1 MNRIYSLLTVMVLA
15 LTLPGARA
23 EVVTN
28 YSFDFSG
35 LSTTAHDFAPS
46 GWGHI
51 VDSYLSTE
59 DYEKYYVSYT
69 QKTSGGVDDSPC
81 LYVGSQN
88 VGSGWDTQEVNDML
102 VTPQVSG
109 TVTLAVKKQVTTGSV
124 KFYACTSSG
133 SSFVKGDEITAS
145 YPDGV
150 TELSTTDYTVLTIT
164 LTEPTYIG
172 IRGNYVYVDNF
183 TASQADV
190 VQKREAT
197 LSSIKVTPSS
207 KAVADADGNVTI
219 TVSGTLTNSG
229 DVTLNPG
236 DADYSVAVY
245 DNSSSTAYTAVPV
258 SVALAPGESTSVSAS
273 AVIPVTEKYRHR
285 FDLKENVS
293 GTSAYGGWIDVYPHI
308 AQFIFGLGSA
318 GNTIE
323 SGAFIDFGITQNSD
337 VEQNIYIVN
346 SEGGADLNVSNVS
359 VPAGFN
365 ISIKL
370 DETDAVATSEFP
382 FVVPALKRAILTV
395 TMDHD
400 VVGARFGEI
409 VISAEGFE
417 DAVFAVSGS
426 VLDPTKFYETF
437 ESGNVP
443 AGSLVEYNG
452 SSKAWKVGTHSYAK
466 TKALANGLIDP
477 ESKFILPK
485 MTFTED
491 DILAFDAAARSSNST
506 LNVYISAD
514 RKNFTLLKSLSYSA
528 EDARNKLSNDR
539 YSTSSYNDSYKFTSF
554 FLSVPVGDWYVAFG
568 AGYSWIDNVVGGTVL
583 PLPENETV
591 LHGVTIPT
599 EATCNHTYSISGKF
613 FNLTAQNFAAG
624 EYEARFYLSDGLE
637 ATAPIPATAASEAS
651 SFTLNVTP
659 HDAGT
664 WLARLDIVK
673 VADGTIVNFQKET
686 QVVAGEVVSGSQQVG
701 TPTGTAGTA
710 PVVGRY
716 KNTNSETVYKASDI
730 NLPAGTPIHG
740 IFYNGYSTDAD
751 WPIHLSV
758 YMQNTTDETPNTT
771 EMSDTSAMTR
781 VYDGD
786 YTIKKEGSSSE
797 LAKMIDLS
805 FSEDF
810 IYTGGNVRIVCVS
823 RSDIYKWVNFEHNKN
838 VTDQSYRQ
846 YWDGSSPGKWGSTT
860 MPVVN
865 FYIDKEPTTM
875 SGVVTDGTNPVEGVK
890 VKVQDGAVYYQG
902 TTDAEGKYSF
912 VVYQDQRN
920 YAFTATKT
928 GYFNYAD
935 SVSFTGGSIV
945 KNVVMQD
952 ATGFNIVST
961 DVPATGE
968 VNSPITVTAQVL
980 NGVEKAAG
988 AYTAELYA
996 GNQLVATAETPALA
1010 DNSPADFTFTF
1021 TPHAAG
1027 DVAAYVKFTCG
1038 DFVAQSEPATIAVAE
1053 EVTSSFK
1060 QVGDHNGYDRPG
1072 PANIYFNRSK
1082 TELIYRKAD
1091 IGLAPGTPI
1100 KTVKFKGYVS
1110 STRAT
1115 ETYTY
1120 NAWVSNEAENATFNN
1135 GNTEGMTQIMNNR
1148 VETYTELKGSKDEP
1162 VDILTI
1168 NFPEGFTYDGGNLRF
1183 YFTCEGTRFNSGVY
1197 FEISS
1202 ITGQAKQG
1210 SSDSKA
1216 MDEIELSTNIKLPV
1230 LYIGVDPTKTV
1241 SGNVSNALGFP
1252 VSGAQ
1257 VTLKNGDVEYYGT
1270 ADEQGNYSVNVIKY
1284 DYTYELIATAAM
1296 YTPATESVSFANGN
1310 VSKDVVMALAEGNY
1324 IVCGNLTLNGQP
1336 AENEEVVLLNQEA
1349 EIEKVSTNAE
1359 GFYAFAPHAMSAQ
1372 QWQVRFSYGAESI
1385 DLESAESGII
1395 VIDRELGEHTGV
1407 ASVGAAKGIDAY
1419 GIAGAIVV
1427 KASDATTVNV
1437 YNAAGALVRSVA
1449 VESGATRLEH
1459 FTPGIYIVN
1468 KAKVVVR

>member
-1 MNRIYSLLTVMVLA
+1 MVLA

-51 VDSYLSTE
+51 VDSYLSTD
-59 DYEKYYVSYT
+59 DYESYYVSYT

-293 GTSAYGGWIDVYPHI
+293 GTSAYGGWIDVYPHT

-337 VEQNIYIVN
+337 VEQNLYIVN

-395 TMDHD
+395 TMDHE

-539 YSTSSYNDSYKFTSF
+539 YSTSSYNE
-554 FLSVPVGDWYVAFG
+554 
-568 AGYSWIDNVVGGTVL
+568 I
-583 PLPENETV
+583 
-591 LHGVTIPT
+591 
-599 EATCNHTYSISGKF
+599 
-613 FNLTAQNFAAG
+613 
-624 EYEARFYLSDGLE
+624 
-637 ATAPIPATAASEAS
+637 
-651 SFTLNVTP
+651 
-659 HDAGT
+659 
-664 WLARLDIVK
+664 
-673 VADGTIVNFQKET
+673 
-686 QVVAGEVVSGSQQVG
+686 
-701 TPTGTAGTA
+701 
-710 PVVGRY
+710 GRAH
-716 KNTNSETVYKASDI
+716 V
-730 NLPAGTPIHG
+730 
-740 IFYNGYSTDAD
+740 
-751 WPIHLSV
+751 
-758 YMQNTTDETPNTT
+758 
-771 EMSDTSAMTR
+771 
-781 VYDGD
+781 
-786 YTIKKEGSSSE
+786 
-797 LAKMIDLS
+797 
-805 FSEDF
+805 
-810 IYTGGNVRIVCVS
+810 
-823 RSDIYKWVNFEHNKN
+823 
-838 VTDQSYRQ
+838 
-846 YWDGSSPGKWGSTT
+846 
-860 MPVVN
+860 
-865 FYIDKEPTTM
+865 
-875 SGVVTDGTNPVEGVK
+875 
-890 VKVQDGAVYYQG
+890 
-902 TTDAEGKYSF
+902 
-912 VVYQDQRN
+912 
-920 YAFTATKT
+920 
-928 GYFNYAD
+928 
-935 SVSFTGGSIV
+935 
-945 KNVVMQD
+945 
-952 ATGFNIVST
+952 
-961 DVPATGE
+961 
-968 VNSPITVTAQVL
+968 
-980 NGVEKAAG
+980 
-988 AYTAELYA
+988 
-996 GNQLVATAETPALA
+996 
-1010 DNSPADFTFTF
+1010 
-1021 TPHAAG
+1021 
-1027 DVAAYVKFTCG
+1027 
-1038 DFVAQSEPATIAVAE
+1038 
-1053 EVTSSFK
+1053 
-1060 QVGDHNGYDRPG
+1060 
-1072 PANIYFNRSK
+1072 
-1082 TELIYRKAD
+1082 
-1091 IGLAPGTPI
+1091 
-1100 KTVKFKGYVS
+1100 
-1110 STRAT
+1110 
-1115 ETYTY
+1115 
-1120 NAWVSNEAENATFNN
+1120 
-1135 GNTEGMTQIMNNR
+1135 
-1148 VETYTELKGSKDEP
+1148 
-1162 VDILTI
+1162 
-1168 NFPEGFTYDGGNLRF
+1168 
-1183 YFTCEGTRFNSGVY
+1183 
-1197 FEISS
+1197 
-1202 ITGQAKQG
+1202 
-1210 SSDSKA
+1210 
-1216 MDEIELSTNIKLPV
+1216 
-1230 LYIGVDPTKTV
+1230 
-1241 SGNVSNALGFP
+1241 
-1252 VSGAQ
+1252 
-1257 VTLKNGDVEYYGT
+1257 
-1270 ADEQGNYSVNVIKY
+1270 
-1284 DYTYELIATAAM
+1284 
-1296 YTPATESVSFANGN
+1296 
-1310 VSKDVVMALAEGNY
+1310 
-1324 IVCGNLTLNGQP
+1324 
-1336 AENEEVVLLNQEA
+1336 
-1349 EIEKVSTNAE
+1349 
-1359 GFYAFAPHAMSAQ
+1359 
-1372 QWQVRFSYGAESI
+1372 
-1385 DLESAESGII
+1385 
-1395 VIDRELGEHTGV
+1395 
-1407 ASVGAAKGIDAY
+1407 
-1419 GIAGAIVV
+1419 
-1427 KASDATTVNV
+1427 
-1437 YNAAGALVRSVA
+1437 
-1449 VESGATRLEH
+1449 
-1459 FTPGIYIVN
+1459 
-1468 KAKVVVR
+1468 

>member
-51 VDSYLSTE
+51 VDSYFSTD
-59 DYEKYYVSYT
+59 DYEYYYVNYT
-69 QKTSGGVDDSPC
+69 QQTSGGVDDSPC

-88 VGSGWDTQEVNDML
+88 VGSGWDTKEVNDML

-164 LTEPTYIG
+164 LAEPTYIG

-293 GTSAYGGWIDVYPHI
+293 STSAYGGWIDVYPHI

-318 GNTIE
+318 GNTIGP
-323 SGAFIDFGITQNSD
+323 GAFIDFGLTQNSD
-337 VEQNIYIVN
+337 VEQNLYIIN

-359 VPAGFN
+359 VPDGFN

-395 TMDHD
+395 TMDHE

-659 HDAGT
+659 HYAGT
-664 WLARLDIVK
+664 FLARLDIVK

-686 QVVAGEVVSGSQQVG
+686 QVVAGEVVSGTQQVG

-710 PVVGRY
+710 PVVGNY
-716 KNTNSETVYKASDI
+716 KNSNSETVYKASDI
-730 NLPAGTPIHG
+730 NLAAGTAIHG
-740 IFYNGYSTDAD
+740 LFYKGYNTSAD

-771 EMSDTSAMTR
+771 EMSDVSGMTL

-805 FSEDF
+805 FAEDF

-823 RSDIYKWVNFEHNKN
+823 RSDIYKWVNFEHAKN
-838 VTDQSYRQ
+838 VSTQTYRQ
-846 YWDGSSPGKWGSTT
+846 QWDGSTPGTWSSAT
-860 MPVVN
+860 MPVVH
-865 FYIDKEPTTM
+865 FYIDKEPTTL

-935 SVSFTGGSIV
+935 SVSFTGKSIV

-1120 NAWVSNEAENATFNN
+1120 NAWVSNEAADATFNN

-1148 VETYTELKGSKDEP
+1148 VETYTELKGSKDDP

-1168 NFPEGFTYDGGNLRF
+1168 DFPEGFTYDGGDLRF

-1230 LYIGVDPTKTV
+1230 LYIGVDPKRTI
-1241 SGNVSNALGFP
+1241 SGRVYNIYSQSVA
-1252 VSGAQ
+1252 GAK

-1270 ADEQGNYSVNVIKY
+1270 TDKYGNYSVDVIKY
-1284 DYTYELIATAAM
+1284 GYDYAMSVTADM
-1296 YTPATESVSFANGN
+1296 YAEWTDSVSFANGN
-1310 VSKDVVMALAEGNY
+1310 VSQDVCLQLAEGY
-1324 IVCGNLTLNGQP
+1324 FCVSGYVTLNGESV
-1336 AENEEVVLLNQEA
+1336 ADHTVRLLKDGVEVEQKTTNPLGIYWFGPYAIGTKNW
-1349 EIEKVSTNAE
+1349 EIDFGPSTVSINFETMDGGTIQMN
-1359 GFYAFAPHAMSAQ
+1359 Y
-1372 QWQVRFSYGAESI
+1372 
-1385 DLESAESGII
+1385 
-1395 VIDRELGEHTGV
+1395 ELSEHTGV

-1449 VESGATRLEH
+1449 VESGDTRLEH

>member
-59 DYEKYYVSYT
+59 DYEYYYVSYT

-197 LSSIKVTPSS
+197 LSSITVTPSS

-318 GNTIE
+318 GNTIG
-323 SGAFIDFGITQNSD
+323 SGAFIDFGLTQNSD
-337 VEQNIYIVN
+337 VEQNLYIIN

-359 VPAGFN
+359 VPDGFN

-395 TMDHD
+395 TMDHN

-659 HDAGT
+659 HYAGT
-664 WLARLDIVK
+664 FLARLDIVK

-686 QVVAGEVVSGSQQVG
+686 QVVAGEVVSGTQQVG

-710 PVVGRY
+710 PVVGNY
-716 KNTNSETVYKASDI
+716 KNSNSETVYKASDI
-730 NLPAGTPIHG
+730 NLAAGTAIHG
-740 IFYNGYSTDAD
+740 LFYKGYNTSAD

-771 EMSDTSAMTR
+771 EMSDVSGMTL

-805 FSEDF
+805 FAEDF

-823 RSDIYKWVNFEHNKN
+823 RSDIYKWVNFEHAKN
-838 VTDQSYRQ
+838 VSTQTYRQ
-846 YWDGSSPGKWGSTT
+846 QWDGSTPGTWSSAT
-860 MPVVN
+860 MPVVH
-865 FYIDKEPTTM
+865 FYIDKEPTTL
-875 SGVVTDGTNPVEGVK
+875 SGVVTDGTNPVEGVE
-890 VKVQDGAVYYQG
+890 VKVQDGEVYYDG

-912 VVYQDQRN
+912 VIYQDQRS

-928 GYFNYAD
+928 GYFNYTD

-968 VNSPITVTAQVL
+968 VNSPLTVTAQLL

-1038 DFVAQSEPATIAVAE
+1038 DFVAQSEPATIAVAA

-1110 STRAT
+1110 STKAT

-1120 NAWVSNEAENATFNN
+1120 NAWVSNEAADATFNN

-1148 VETYTELKGSKDEP
+1148 VETYTELKGSKDDP

-1168 NFPEGFTYDGGNLRF
+1168 DFPEGFTYDGGDLRF
-1183 YFTCEGTRFNSGVY
+1183 YFTCEASKFNSGVY

-1210 SSDSKA
+1210 RADNQA
-1216 MDEIELSTNIKLPV
+1216 LDQLTLDTNINLPV
-1230 LYIGVDPTKTV
+1230 LYIAVDPKRTI
-1241 SGNVSNALGFP
+1241 SGRVYNIYSQSVA
-1252 VSGAQ
+1252 GAK

-1270 ADEQGNYSVNVIKY
+1270 TDKYGNYSVDVIKY
-1284 DYTYELIATAAM
+1284 GYDYAMSVTADM
-1296 YTPATESVSFANGN
+1296 YAEWTDSVSFANGN
-1310 VSKDVVMALAEGNY
+1310 VSQDVCLQLAEGY
-1324 IVCGNLTLNGQP
+1324 FCVSGYVTLNGESV
-1336 AENEEVVLLNQEA
+1336 ADHTVRLLKDGVEVEQKTTNPLGIYWFGPYAIGTKNW
-1349 EIEKVSTNAE
+1349 EIDFGPSTVSINFETMDGGTIQMN
-1359 GFYAFAPHAMSAQ
+1359 Y
-1372 QWQVRFSYGAESI
+1372 
-1385 DLESAESGII
+1385 
-1395 VIDRELGEHTGV
+1395 ELSEHTGV

-1427 KASDATTVNV
+1427 KAAEATTVNV

-1449 VESGATRLEH
+1449 VESGDTRLEH

>member
-35 LSTTAHDFAPS
+35 LSTTEHNFAPS

-51 VDSYLSTE
+51 VDSYFSTD
-59 DYEKYYVSYT
+59 DYESYYVSYT

-164 LTEPTYIG
+164 LTEPTHIG

-293 GTSAYGGWIDVYPHI
+293 GTSAYGGWIDVYPHT
-308 AQFIFGLGSA
+308 AQFKFGLGSA

-323 SGAFIDFGITQNSD
+323 SGAFIDFGLTQNSD
-337 VEQNIYIVN
+337 VEQNLYIVH
-346 SEGGADLNVSNVS
+346 SEGGADLHVSNVS

-395 TMDHD
+395 TMDHE

-686 QVVAGEVVSGSQQVG
+686 QVVAGEVVSGTQQVG

-710 PVVGRY
+710 PVVGNY
-716 KNTNSETVYKASDI
+716 KNSNSETVYKASDI

-740 IFYNGYSTDAD
+740 IFYNGYNTNAD

-771 EMSDTSAMTR
+771 EMSDTSAMTL

-786 YTIKKEGSSSE
+786 YTLKKEGSFSE
-797 LAKMIDLS
+797 LAKIIDLS

-823 RSDIYKWVNFEHNKN
+823 RSDIYKWMYFEHNKN
-838 VTDQSYRQ
+838 VTDQTYRQ
-846 YWDGSSPGKWGSTT
+846 YWDSGSPGKWASTT

-865 FYIDKEPTTM
+865 FYIDKEPTTL

-935 SVSFTGGSIV
+935 SVSFTGKSIV

-1110 STRAT
+1110 STKAT

-1120 NAWVSNEAENATFNN
+1120 NAWVSNEAADATFNN

-1168 NFPEGFTYDGGNLRF
+1168 DFPEGFTYDGGDLRF
-1183 YFTCEGTRFNSGVY
+1183 YFTCEGTRYNSGVY

-1310 VSKDVVMALAEGNY
+1310 VSKDVVMALAEGNF

-1336 AENEEVVLLNQEA
+1336 AENEEVVLLDQEA

-1449 VESGATRLEH
+1449 VESGDTRLEH

>member
-1 MNRIYSLLTVMVLA
+1 MNRIYSLLTALVLA
-15 LTLPGARA
+15 LALPAARA
-23 EVVTN
+23 EVVNN

-51 VDSYLSTE
+51 VGSYFSYDDWTT
-59 DYEKYYVSYT
+59 YYVSYT

-88 VGSGWDTQEVNDML
+88 VGSGYDTQEVNDML

-109 TVTLAVKKQVTTGSV
+109 TVTLAVKQYTATGSV

-164 LTEPTYIG
+164 LAEPTYIG
-172 IRGNYVYVDNF
+172 IRGQYVLLDDF
-183 TASQADV
+183 TASQADIV
-190 VQKREAT
+190 VKREAK
-197 LSSIKVTPSS
+197 LSSISVTPSG
-207 KAVADADGNVTI
+207 KVAADANGNVTI
-219 TVSGTLTNSG
+219 SVTGTLTNSG
-229 DVTLNPG
+229 DATLNPG
-236 DADYSVAVY
+236 DADYSVSVY
-245 DNSSSTAYTAVPV
+245 DYSSSTAYTAVPV
-258 SVALAPGESTSVSAS
+258 SVALAPGESTTVTAT
-273 AVIPVTEKYRHR
+273 ATIPVTENYRHR

-293 GTSAYGGWIDVYPHI
+293 GTSAYGAWIDVYAHT
-308 AQFIFGLGSA
+308 AQFKFGLGSA

-323 SGAFIDFGITQNSD
+323 SGTFIDFGITKNSD
-337 VEQNIYIVN
+337 VEQNLYIIN

-365 ISIKL
+365 ISIKI

-395 TMDHD
+395 TMDHN

-409 VISAEGFE
+409 AISAEGFE

-437 ESGNVP
+437 ESGAVP

-452 SSKAWKVGTHSYAK
+452 SSKAWTVKDHSYAK
-466 TKALANGLIDP
+466 TKALANGLVDP

-491 DILAFDAAARSSNST
+491 DILSFDAAARSSNST

-539 YSTSSYNDSYKFTSF
+539 YSTSSYNDSYKFKNF
-554 FLSVPVGDWYVAFG
+554 FVSVPAGDWYVAFG

-613 FNLTAQNFAAG
+613 FNLTAQNFAEG

-659 HDAGT
+659 HYAGT
-664 WLARLDIVK
+664 FLARLDIVK
-673 VADGTIVNFQKET
+673 VADGTIVNFLKET
-686 QVVAGEVVSGSQQVG
+686 QVVAGEVASGDQQVG
-701 TPTGTAGTA
+701 TPTGTVGTA
-710 PVVGRY
+710 PVVGNY
-716 KNTNSETVYKASDI
+716 KNSNSETVYKASDI
-730 NLPAGTPIHG
+730 NLTAGTAIHG
-740 IFYNGYSTDAD
+740 LFYKGYNTSAD
-751 WPIHLSV
+751 WPTHLSV

-771 EMSDTSAMTR
+771 EMSDVSGMTL

-786 YTIKKEGSSSE
+786 YTFKKDGSSSE
-797 LAKMIDLS
+797 LVKMIDLS
-805 FSEDF
+805 FAEDF

-838 VTDQSYRQ
+838 VSTQTYRQ
-846 YWDGSSPGKWGSTT
+846 QWDGSTPGTWSSTT
-860 MPVVN
+860 MPVVH
-865 FYIDKEPTTM
+865 FYIDKEPTTL

-890 VKVQDGAVYYQG
+890 VKVQDGEVYYDG

-912 VVYQDQRN
+912 VVYQDQRG
-920 YAFTATKT
+920 YAFTATKA

-935 SVSFTGGSIV
+935 SVSFTGAAIV
-945 KNVVMQD
+945 KNVVLQN
-952 ATGFNIVST
+952 AAGFNIVST
-961 DVPATGE
+961 NVPATGE
-968 VNSPITVTAQVL
+968 VNSPLTVTAQLL
-980 NGVEKAAG
+980 NGVEKAADS
-988 AYTAELYA
+988 YTAELYVA
-996 GNQLVATAETPALA
+996 DQLVATAETPALA
-1010 DNSPADFTFTF
+1010 DNTAADFTFTF

-1027 DVAAYVKFTCG
+1027 DMEVYVKFTVG
-1038 DFVAQSEPATIAVAE
+1038 DFVAQSEGDTIAIAE
-1053 EVTSSFK
+1053 EAASSFK
-1060 QVGDHNGYDRPG
+1060 QVGDHNKFDRSG
-1072 PANIYFNRSK
+1072 PVNVYFKNSK

-1091 IGLAPGTPI
+1091 INLAPGTPI
-1100 KTVKFKGYVS
+1100 KSVKFKGYVS
-1110 STRAT
+1110 STKAS

-1120 NAWVSNEAENATFNN
+1120 NGWVSNEAEGATFN
-1135 GNTEGMTQIMNNR
+1135 GGSSEDMTQIMANR
-1148 VETYTELKGSKDEP
+1148 VETYTEIKGSADEP

-1168 NFPEGFTYDGGNLRF
+1168 EMPEGFKYEGGDLRF
-1183 YFTCEGTRFNSGVY
+1183 YLTCEGTAYHSGVY

-1202 ITGQAKQG
+1202 ITDQAKQG
-1210 SSDSKA
+1210 RSDSKA
-1216 MDEIELSTNIKLPV
+1216 LNELTPDTKINLPV
-1230 LYIGVDPTKTV
+1230 LYIGVDPKRTI
-1241 SGNVSNALGFP
+1241 SGRVHNIYNQSVE
-1252 VSGAQ
+1252 GAK

-1270 ADEQGNYSVNVIKY
+1270 TDKYGNYSVDVIKY
-1284 DYTYELIATAAM
+1284 GYDYAMSVTADM
-1296 YTPATESVSFANGN
+1296 YAEWTDSVSFANGN
-1310 VSKDVVMALAEGNY
+1310 VSQDVFIHLAEGY
-1324 IVCGNLTLNGQP
+1324 FVVSGYVTLNGEPVADHTIRLLKDGVEVEQKTTNKLGIYWFGP
-1336 AENEEVVLLNQEA
+1336 YAIGTENW
-1349 EIEKVSTNAE
+1349 EIDFGQST
-1359 GFYAFAPHAMSAQ
+1359 
-1372 QWQVRFSYGAESI
+1372 ESI
-1385 DLESAESGII
+1385 DFET
-1395 VIDRELGEHTGV
+1395 IDDGTIQIDYELSEHTGV

-1427 KASDATTVNV
+1427 KAAEATTVNV

-1449 VESGATRLEH
+1449 VESGDTRLEH

>member
-1 MNRIYSLLTVMVLA
+1 MNRIYSLLTALVLA
-15 LTLPGARA
+15 LALPAARA
-23 EVVTN
+23 EVVNN

-51 VDSYLSTE
+51 VGSYFSYDDWTT
-59 DYEKYYVSYT
+59 YYVSYT

-109 TVTLAVKKQVTTGSV
+109 TVTLAVKQYTATGSV

-164 LTEPTYIG
+164 LAEPTYIG
-172 IRGNYVYVDNF
+172 IRGQYVLLDDF
-183 TASQADV
+183 TASQADIV
-190 VQKREAT
+190 VKREAK
-197 LSSIKVTPSS
+197 LSSISVTPSG
-207 KAVADADGNVTI
+207 KVAADANGNVTI
-219 TVSGTLTNSG
+219 SVTGTLTNSG
-229 DVTLNPG
+229 DATLNPG
-236 DADYSVAVY
+236 DADYSVSVY
-245 DNSSSTAYTAVPV
+245 DYSSSTAYTAVPV
-258 SVALAPGESTSVSAS
+258 SVALAPGESTTVTAT
-273 AVIPVTEKYRHR
+273 ATIPVTENYRHR

-293 GTSAYGGWIDVYPHI
+293 GTSAYGAWLDVYAHT
-308 AQFIFGLGSA
+308 AQFKFGLGSA

-323 SGAFIDFGITQNSD
+323 SGTFIDFGITKNSD
-337 VEQNIYIVN
+337 VEQNLYIIN

-395 TMDHD
+395 TMDHN

-409 VISAEGFE
+409 AISAEGFE

-437 ESGNVP
+437 ESGAVP

-452 SSKAWKVGTHSYAK
+452 SSKAWTVKDHSYAK
-466 TKALANGLIDP
+466 TKALANGLVDP

-491 DILAFDAAARSSNST
+491 DILSFDAAARSSNST

-514 RKNFTLLKSLSYSA
+514 RKNFTLLKSLSYNA

-539 YSTSSYNDSYKFTSF
+539 YSTSSYNDSYKFKNF
-554 FLSVPVGDWYVAFG
+554 FVSVPAGDWYVAFG

-591 LHGVTIPT
+591 LHGMTIPT

-613 FNLTAQNFAAG
+613 FNLTAQNFAEG

-659 HDAGT
+659 HYAGT
-664 WLARLDIVK
+664 FLARLDIVK
-673 VADGTIVNFQKET
+673 VADGTIVNFLKET
-686 QVVAGEVVSGSQQVG
+686 QVVAGEVASGDQQVG
-701 TPTGTAGTA
+701 TPTGTVGTA
-710 PVVGRY
+710 PVVGNY
-716 KNTNSETVYKASDI
+716 KNSNSETVYKASDI
-730 NLPAGTPIHG
+730 NLAAGTAIHG
-740 IFYNGYSTDAD
+740 LFYKGYNTSAD
-751 WPIHLSV
+751 WPTHLSV

-771 EMSDTSAMTR
+771 EMSDVSGMTL

-786 YTIKKEGSSSE
+786 YTFKKDGSSSE
-797 LAKMIDLS
+797 LVKMIDLS
-805 FSEDF
+805 FAEDF

-838 VTDQSYRQ
+838 VSTQTYRQ
-846 YWDGSSPGKWGSTT
+846 QWDGSTPGTWSSTT
-860 MPVVN
+860 MPVVH
-865 FYIDKEPTTM
+865 FYIDKEPTTL

-890 VKVQDGAVYYQG
+890 VKVQDGEVYYDG

-912 VVYQDQRN
+912 VVYQDQRG
-920 YAFTATKT
+920 YAFTATKA

-935 SVSFTGGSIV
+935 SVSFTGAAIV
-945 KNVVMQD
+945 KNVVLQN
-952 ATGFNIVST
+952 AAGFNIVST
-961 DVPATGE
+961 NVPATGE
-968 VNSPITVTAQVL
+968 VNSPLTVTAQLL
-980 NGVEKAAG
+980 NGVEKAADS
-988 AYTAELYA
+988 YTAELYVA
-996 GNQLVATAETPALA
+996 DQLVATAETPALA
-1010 DNSPADFTFTF
+1010 DNTAADFTFTF

-1027 DVAAYVKFTCG
+1027 DMEVYVKFTVG
-1038 DFVAQSEPATIAVAE
+1038 DFVAQSEGDTIAIAE
-1053 EVTSSFK
+1053 EAASSFK
-1060 QVGDHNGYDRPG
+1060 QVGDHNKFDRSG
-1072 PANIYFNRSK
+1072 PVNVYFKNSK

-1091 IGLAPGTPI
+1091 INLAPGTPI
-1100 KTVKFKGYVS
+1100 KSVKFKGYVS
-1110 STRAT
+1110 STKAS

-1120 NAWVSNEAENATFNN
+1120 NGWVSNEAEGATFN
-1135 GNTEGMTQIMNNR
+1135 GGSSEDMTQIMANR
-1148 VETYTELKGSKDEP
+1148 VETYTEIKGSADEP

-1168 NFPEGFTYDGGNLRF
+1168 EMPEGFKYEGGDLRF
-1183 YFTCEGTRFNSGVY
+1183 YLTCEGTAYHSGVY

-1202 ITGQAKQG
+1202 ITDQAKQG
-1210 SSDSKA
+1210 RSDSKA
-1216 MDEIELSTNIKLPV
+1216 LNELTPDTKINLPV
-1230 LYIGVDPTKTV
+1230 LYIGVDPKRTI
-1241 SGNVSNALGFP
+1241 SGRVHNIYNQSVE
-1252 VSGAQ
+1252 GAK

-1270 ADEQGNYSVNVIKY
+1270 TDKYGNYSVDVIKY
-1284 DYTYELIATAAM
+1284 GYDYAMSVTADM
-1296 YTPATESVSFANGN
+1296 YAEWTDSVSFANGN
-1310 VSKDVVMALAEGNY
+1310 VSQDVFIHLAEGY
-1324 IVCGNLTLNGQP
+1324 FVVSGYVTLNGEPVADHTIRLLKDGVEVEQKTTNKLGIYWFGP
-1336 AENEEVVLLNQEA
+1336 YAIGTENW
-1349 EIEKVSTNAE
+1349 EIDFGQST
-1359 GFYAFAPHAMSAQ
+1359 
-1372 QWQVRFSYGAESI
+1372 ESI
-1385 DLESAESGII
+1385 DFET
-1395 VIDRELGEHTGV
+1395 IDDGTIQIDYELSEHTGV

-1427 KASDATTVNV
+1427 KAAEATTVNV

-1449 VESGATRLEH
+1449 VESGDTRLEH

>member
-35 LSTTAHDFAPS
+35 LSTTAQDFAPS

-51 VDSYLSTE
+51 VDSYFSTE
-59 DYEKYYVSYT
+59 DNESYYVSYT

-308 AQFIFGLGSA
+308 AQFKFGLGSA

-323 SGAFIDFGITQNSD
+323 SGAFIDFGLTQNSD
-337 VEQNIYIVN
+337 VEQNLYIVN

-395 TMDHD
+395 TMDHE

-528 EDARNKLSNDR
+528 EDARDKLSNDR

-686 QVVAGEVVSGSQQVG
+686 QVVAGEVVSGTQQVG

-710 PVVGRY
+710 PVVGNY
-716 KNTNSETVYKASDI
+716 KNSNSETVYKASDI
-730 NLPAGTPIHG
+730 NLAAGTAIHG
-740 IFYNGYSTDAD
+740 LFYKGYNTSAD

-771 EMSDTSAMTR
+771 EMSDVSGMTL

-805 FSEDF
+805 FAEDF

-823 RSDIYKWVNFEHNKN
+823 RSDIYKWVNFEHAKN
-838 VTDQSYRQ
+838 VSTQTYRQ
-846 YWDGSSPGKWGSTT
+846 QWDGSTPGTWSSAT
-860 MPVVN
+860 MPVVH
-865 FYIDKEPTTM
+865 FYIDKEPTTL
-875 SGVVTDGTNPVEGVK
+875 SGVVTDGTNPVEGVE
-890 VKVQDGAVYYQG
+890 VKVQDGEVYYDG

-912 VVYQDQRN
+912 VIYQDQRS

-935 SVSFTGGSIV
+935 SVSFTGKSIV
-945 KNVVMQD
+945 KNVVLQN
-952 ATGFNIVST
+952 AAGFNIVST
-961 DVPATGE
+961 NVPATGE
-968 VNSPITVTAQVL
+968 VNSPLTVTAQLL
-980 NGVEKAAG
+980 NGVEKAADS
-988 AYTAELYA
+988 YTAELYVA
-996 GNQLVATAETPALA
+996 DQLVATAETPALA
-1010 DNSPADFTFTF
+1010 DNTAADFTFTF

-1027 DVAAYVKFTCG
+1027 DMEAYVKFTVG
-1038 DFVAQSEPATIAVAE
+1038 DFVAQSEGDTIAIAE
-1053 EVTSSFK
+1053 EAASSFK
-1060 QVGDHNGYDRPG
+1060 QVGDHNKFDRSG
-1072 PANIYFNRSK
+1072 PVNVYFKNSK

-1091 IGLAPGTPI
+1091 INLAPGTPI
-1100 KTVKFKGYVS
+1100 KSVKFKGYVS
-1110 STRAT
+1110 STKAS

-1120 NAWVSNEAENATFNN
+1120 NGWVSNEAEGATFN
-1135 GNTEGMTQIMNNR
+1135 GGSSEDMTQIMANR
-1148 VETYTELKGSKDEP
+1148 VETYTEIKGSADEP

-1168 NFPEGFTYDGGNLRF
+1168 EMPEGFKYEGGDLRF
-1183 YFTCEGTRFNSGVY
+1183 YLTCEGTAYHSGVY

-1202 ITGQAKQG
+1202 ITDQAKQG
-1210 SSDSKA
+1210 RSDSKA
-1216 MDEIELSTNIKLPV
+1216 LNELTPDTKINLPV
-1230 LYIGVDPTKTV
+1230 LYIGVDPKRTI
-1241 SGNVSNALGFP
+1241 SGRVYNIYSQSVA
-1252 VSGAQ
+1252 GAK

-1270 ADEQGNYSVNVIKY
+1270 TDKYGNYSVDVIKY
-1284 DYTYELIATAAM
+1284 GYDYAMSVTADM
-1296 YTPATESVSFANGN
+1296 YAEWTDSVSFANGN
-1310 VSKDVVMALAEGNY
+1310 VSQDVCLQLAEGY
-1324 IVCGNLTLNGQP
+1324 FCVSGYVTLNGESVADHTVRLLKDGVEVEQKTTNKLGIYWFGP
-1336 AENEEVVLLNQEA
+1336 YAIGTENW
-1349 EIEKVSTNAE
+1349 EIDFGPSTVSINFETMDGGTIQMN
-1359 GFYAFAPHAMSAQ
+1359 Y
-1372 QWQVRFSYGAESI
+1372 
-1385 DLESAESGII
+1385 
-1395 VIDRELGEHTGV
+1395 ELSEHTGV

-1449 VESGATRLEH
+1449 VESGDTRLEH

>member
-35 LSTTAHDFAPS
+35 LSTTEHDFAPS

-51 VDSYLSTE
+51 VDSYFSTE

-69 QKTSGGVDDSPC
+69 QQTSGGVDDSPC

-109 TVTLAVKKQVTTGSV
+109 TVTLSVKKQVTTGSV

-164 LTEPTYIG
+164 LTEPTHIG

-293 GTSAYGGWIDVYPHI
+293 GTSAYGGWIDVYPHT
-308 AQFIFGLGSA
+308 AQFKFGLGSA

-323 SGAFIDFGITQNSD
+323 SGAFIDFGLTQNSD
-337 VEQNIYIVN
+337 VEQNLYIVN

-400 VVGARFGEI
+400 VVGARFGDI

-659 HDAGT
+659 HYAGT
-664 WLARLDIVK
+664 FLARLDIVK

-686 QVVAGEVVSGSQQVG
+686 QVVAGEVASGDQQVG
-701 TPTGTAGTA
+701 TPTGVAGTA
-710 PVVGRY
+710 PVVGNY
-716 KNTNSETVYKASDI
+716 KNSNSETVYKASDI
-730 NLPAGTPIHG
+730 NLAAGTAIHG
-740 IFYNGYSTDAD
+740 LFYKGYNTSAD

-771 EMSDTSAMTR
+771 EMSDVSGMTL

-786 YTIKKEGSSSE
+786 YTIKKEVSSSE

-805 FSEDF
+805 FAEDF

-823 RSDIYKWVNFEHNKN
+823 RSDIYKWVNFEHAKN
-838 VTDQSYRQ
+838 VSTQTYRQ
-846 YWDGSSPGKWGSTT
+846 QWDGSTPGTWSSAT

-935 SVSFTGGSIV
+935 SVSFTGKSIV

-1120 NAWVSNEAENATFNN
+1120 NAWVSNEAADATFNN

-1148 VETYTELKGSKDEP
+1148 VETYTELKGSKDDP

-1168 NFPEGFTYDGGNLRF
+1168 DFPEGFTYDGGDLRF

-1296 YTPATESVSFANGN
+1296 YTPATESVSFVNGN

>member
-51 VDSYLSTE
+51 VDSYVST
-59 DYEKYYVSYT
+59 DGYESYYVSYT

-81 LYVGSQN
+81 LYVGSQD

-337 VEQNIYIVN
+337 VEQNLYIVN

-395 TMDHD
+395 TMDHE

-651 SFTLNVTP
+651 SFTLSVTP

-686 QVVAGEVVSGSQQVG
+686 QVVAGEVVSGTQQVG

-710 PVVGRY
+710 PVVGNY

-730 NLPAGTPIHG
+730 NLAAGTAIHG
-740 IFYNGYSTDAD
+740 LFYKGYNTSAD

-771 EMSDTSAMTR
+771 EMSDVSGMTL

-805 FSEDF
+805 FAEDF

-823 RSDIYKWVNFEHNKN
+823 RSDIYKWVNFEHAKN
-838 VTDQSYRQ
+838 VSTQTYRQ
-846 YWDGSSPGKWGSTT
+846 QWDGSTPGTWSSAT
-860 MPVVN
+860 MPVVH
-865 FYIDKEPTTM
+865 FYIDKEPTTL

-935 SVSFTGGSIV
+935 SVSFTGKSIV

-1010 DNSPADFTFTF
+1010 DNTPADFTFTF

-1110 STRAT
+1110 STKAT

-1120 NAWVSNEAENATFNN
+1120 NAWVSNEAADATFNN

-1168 NFPEGFTYDGGNLRF
+1168 DFPEGFTYDGGDLRF

-1449 VESGATRLEH
+1449 VESGDTRLEH

>member
-51 VDSYLSTE
+51 VDSYFSTDDHE
-59 DYEKYYVSYT
+59 SYYVSYT

-150 TELSTTDYTVLTIT
+150 TELSTTDYMVLTIT

-197 LSSIKVTPSS
+197 LSSITVTPSS

-236 DADYSVAVY
+236 DADYSVSVY

-337 VEQNIYIVN
+337 VEQNLYIVN

-395 TMDHD
+395 TMNHE

-673 VADGTIVNFQKET
+673 VADGTIVNFLKET
-686 QVVAGEVVSGSQQVG
+686 QVVAGEVVSGTQQVG

-710 PVVGRY
+710 PVVGNY

-740 IFYNGYSTDAD
+740 LFYKGYNTSAD

-771 EMSDTSAMTR
+771 EMSDVSGMTL

-805 FSEDF
+805 FAEDF

-823 RSDIYKWVNFEHNKN
+823 RSDIYKWVNFEHAKN
-838 VTDQSYRQ
+838 VSTQTYRQ
-846 YWDGSSPGKWGSTT
+846 QWDGSTPGTWSSAS

-902 TTDAEGKYSF
+902 TTDTEGKYSF

-935 SVSFTGGSIV
+935 SVSFTGKSIV

-1038 DFVAQSEPATIAVAE
+1038 NFVAQSEGDTIAIAE
-1053 EVTSSFK
+1053 EVASSFK

-1120 NAWVSNEAENATFNN
+1120 NAWVSNEAADATFNN

-1148 VETYTELKGSKDEP
+1148 VETYTELKGSKDDP

-1168 NFPEGFTYDGGNLRF
+1168 DFPEGFTYDGGDLRF

-1230 LYIGVDPTKTV
+1230 LYIGVDPKRTI
-1241 SGNVSNALGFP
+1241 SGRVYNIYSQSVA
-1252 VSGAQ
+1252 GAK

-1270 ADEQGNYSVNVIKY
+1270 TDKYGNYSVDVIKY
-1284 DYTYELIATAAM
+1284 GYDYAMSVTADM
-1296 YTPATESVSFANGN
+1296 YAEWTDSVSFANGN
-1310 VSKDVVMALAEGNY
+1310 VSQDVCLQLAEGY
-1324 IVCGNLTLNGQP
+1324 FCVSGYVTLNGESV
-1336 AENEEVVLLNQEA
+1336 ADHTVRLLKDGVEVEQKTTNRLGIYWFGPYAIGTKNW
-1349 EIEKVSTNAE
+1349 EIDFGPSTVSINFETMDGGTIQMN
-1359 GFYAFAPHAMSAQ
+1359 Y
-1372 QWQVRFSYGAESI
+1372 
-1385 DLESAESGII
+1385 
-1395 VIDRELGEHTGV
+1395 ELSEHTGV

-1449 VESGATRLEH
+1449 VESGDTRLEH

>member
-51 VDSYLSTE
+51 VDSYFSTE

-69 QKTSGGVDDSPC
+69 QQTSGGVDDSPC

-109 TVTLAVKKQVTTGSV
+109 TVTLAVKKFTATGSV

-164 LTEPTYIG
+164 LTEPTHIG

-323 SGAFIDFGITQNSD
+323 SGAFIDFGLTQNSD
-337 VEQNIYIVN
+337 VEQNLYIVN

-400 VVGARFGEI
+400 VVGARFGDI

-659 HDAGT
+659 HYAGT
-664 WLARLDIVK
+664 FLARLDIVK

-686 QVVAGEVVSGSQQVG
+686 QVVAGEVASGDQQVG
-701 TPTGTAGTA
+701 TPTGVAGTA
-710 PVVGRY
+710 PVVGNY
-716 KNTNSETVYKASDI
+716 KNSNSETVYKASDI
-730 NLPAGTPIHG
+730 NLAAGTAIHG
-740 IFYNGYSTDAD
+740 LFYKGYNTSAD

-771 EMSDTSAMTR
+771 EMSDVSGMTL

-805 FSEDF
+805 FAEDF

-823 RSDIYKWVNFEHNKN
+823 RSDIYKWVNFEHAKN
-838 VTDQSYRQ
+838 VSTQTYRQ
-846 YWDGSSPGKWGSTT
+846 QWDGSTPGTWSSAT

-935 SVSFTGGSIV
+935 SVSFTGKSIV

-1120 NAWVSNEAENATFNN
+1120 NAWVSNEAADATFNN

-1148 VETYTELKGSKDEP
+1148 VETYTELKGSKDDP

-1168 NFPEGFTYDGGNLRF
+1168 DFPEGFTYDGGDLRF

-1407 ASVGAAKGIDAY
+1407 ASVGAAKGFDAY

-1449 VESGATRLEH
+1449 VESGDTRLEH

>member
-15 LTLPGARA
+15 LTLPGAHA

-51 VDSYLSTE
+51 VDSYFSTDDHE
-59 DYEKYYVSYT
+59 SYYVSYT

-323 SGAFIDFGITQNSD
+323 SGAFIDFGLTQNSD
-337 VEQNIYIVN
+337 VEQNLYIVN

-395 TMDHD
+395 TMDHE

-528 EDARNKLSNDR
+528 EDARDKLSNDR

-651 SFTLNVTP
+651 SFTLSVTP

-686 QVVAGEVVSGSQQVG
+686 QVVAGEVVSGTQQVG

-710 PVVGRY
+710 PVVGNY
-716 KNTNSETVYKASDI
+716 KNSNSETVYKASDI

-740 IFYNGYSTDAD
+740 IFYNGYNTGAD

-823 RSDIYKWVNFEHNKN
+823 RSDIYKYMYFEHNKN
-838 VTDQSYRQ
+838 VTDQTYRQ
-846 YWDGSSPGKWGSTT
+846 YWDSGSPGKWGSTT

-865 FYIDKEPTTM
+865 LYIDKEPTTM

-935 SVSFTGGSIV
+935 SVSFTGKSIV

-1038 DFVAQSEPATIAVAE
+1038 NFVAQSEPATIAVAA
-1053 EVTSSFK
+1053 EVASSFK
-1060 QVGDHNGYDRPG
+1060 QVGDHNGYDRTG
-1072 PANIYFNRSK
+1072 PAYIYFNRSK

-1110 STRAT
+1110 STKAT

-1148 VETYTELKGSKDEP
+1148 VETYTELKGSSDEP

-1168 NFPEGFTYDGGNLRF
+1168 DFPEGFTYDGGDLRF
-1183 YFTCEGTRFNSGVY
+1183 YFTCEGTRYNSGVY

-1210 SSDSKA
+1210 RDDSKA

-1296 YTPATESVSFANGN
+1296 YAPATESVSFVNGN

-1449 VESGATRLEH
+1449 VESGDTRLEH